1 MELLK
6 VISFWS
12 ERWLVKKGSNIKME
26 NKMVFIFSAI
36 LKYYVE
42 FLNLDFV
49 SAVIPYCPLFCMIE
63 MI

>member
-26 NKMVFIFSAI
+26 NKMIFIFSAI

-49 SAVIPYCPLFCMIE
+49 CALIPYCCLFCMFE

>member
-12 ERWLVKKGSNIKME
+12 ERCLVRKGSDIKME
-26 NKMVFIFSAI
+26 NKMLFIFSAV
-36 LKYYVE
+36 LKHYVE

-49 SAVIPYCPLFCMIE
+49 SAVIPYCSLFCMFE